1 MTTHLESPFSEFSYR
16 FLTDSKMYHFVCF
29 ILFVSMNGQKSS
41 ATTPS
46 SFSSASNPTVSTNAS
61 VQMLQTNPVTRDNK
75 HTTKPTELA
84 TISKTEQ
91 TPGQSSMGT
100 GCLINLEDKKEVT
113 LWLMIAVL
121 SLICF
126 LLLIIIMCLTCK
138 CCQDA
143 KNDELVV
150 MKSPKIT
157 RSNSENGGPSETDI
171 MLKDCSSVKVEIEA
185 TEDES
190 QVPEEVGGATAKVG
204 NQVST
209 EENKNSAD
217 VTSETTPTQEVDQ
230 SDETGDL
237 KTEDLEKAE

>member
-29 ILFVSMNGQKSS
+29 ILFVSVNGQKPSD
-41 ATTPS
+41 TIPS

-61 VQMLQTNPVTRDNK
+61 VQTFQTNPMTRD
-75 HTTKPTELA
+75 KPTA
-84 TISKTEQ
+84 TPTVPATVSKTEQ

-100 GCLINLEDKKEVT
+100 GCLINLKDKKEMT
-113 LWLMIAVL
+113 LWLMIVVL

-138 CCQDA
+138 CCRGT
-143 KNDELVV
+143 KNNELVV
-150 MKSPKIT
+150 TKSPQIT

-237 KTEDLEKAE
+237 KMEDLEKAE